1 MLMRSR
7 FQFLLIKFLSAPYS
21 ADSMDDL
28 VKSERLY
35 YEKFIDGSGSFNGGY
50 YPFEGDRIGGT
61 VA

>member
-7 FQFLLIKFLSAPYS
+7 FQFLLIKFLSVPYS

-35 YEKFIDGSGSFNGGY
+35 YEKFIDVLGPSMA
-50 YPFEGDRIGGT
+50 GT
-61 VA
+61 TRLRAIELVVL